1 MDHPGAAGLKLRSRG
16 QTYTLLVGVVVGL
29 LVAGLGIP
37 FVFGTP
43 LDGARG
49 TPQVA
54 DGGAAEDGEPL
65 QAVSGPQEDDGRMP
79 DGEGQ
84 EQREAAA
91 DPATA
96 GGNDGTATAT
106 ATEAGGGDSGDASTP
121 DDDSA
126 SDRSGGDGPA
136 LTASDD
142 GVTEEA
148 IELGLLLLDV
158 AQLGDIG
165 VGLPGIDPETQREG
179 WQAFI
184 DEVNEAGGINGRR
197 IEPVYR
203 SYDPLD
209 QDSGRAA
216 CLYLTQDR
224 NVFAAMDSGG
234 LVGGNVRC
242 ITDENDTTML
252 TTGSQGVL
260 DELYEAAPGRLFGL
274 LQRSSRLIDNLA
286 AELDGLGV
294 LDGATP
300 GILVTEDDAHMA
312 RRLEQRLAERGHDVA
327 YTGVLAQEYSQGTS
341 QISLEVQQMRANGV
355 DAVIKLVHII
365 YGTQF
370 VQIADG
376 QNYHPQYL
384 ASDWRNASIDVHGEG
399 MPDSYD
405 GTLAITA
412 WRTNEAR
419 AGLPEAEDAAAC
431 REIYERRTGKELERD
446 SDDYGLYVG
455 MCTLVDVFRRGAT
468 GAGPELTRDA
478 FATSMRGLGEV
489 PLGMFVGG
497 SFTEAKSDA
506 ADYVRTVR
514 WDSDCR
520 CHMPVDDLR
529 ATRY

>member
-1 MDHPGAAGLKLRSRG
+1 MGDPGAAGLSLRSRG
-16 QTYTLLVGVVVGL
+16 QAYTMLIGVVVGL
-29 LVAGLGIP
+29 LIAGLGIP
-37 FVFGTP
+37 FVFGAP
-43 LDGARG
+43 LNQAGSG
-49 TPQVA
+49 PQVA
-54 DGGAAEDGEPL
+54 DGGLSDGGGSAS
-65 QAVSGPQEDDGRMP
+65 AVLGPQEEADTGDTEQGATGGFATEEVEGGPEASSEGAGADGAGTGGSG
-79 DGEGQ
+79 DGAVDTDTDG
-84 EQREAAA
+84 AAA
-91 DPATA
+91 RT
-96 GGNDGTATAT
+96 
-106 ATEAGGGDSGDASTP
+106 
-121 DDDSA
+121 A
-126 SDRSGGDGPA
+126 SDR
-136 LTASDD
+136 
-142 GVTEEA
+142 GVTEEE

-158 AQLGDIG
+158 GQLGDIG
-165 VGLPGIDPETQREG
+165 VGLPGIDPETQRVG
-179 WQAFI
+179 WQAFV
-184 DEVNEAGGINGRR
+184 DEVNEAGGINGRS

-224 NVFAAMDSGG
+224 EVFAVMDSGG

-242 ITDENDTTML
+242 IADENDTTML

-294 LDGATP
+294 LEGATP
-300 GILVTEDDAHMA
+300 GILVTEDDEHIA
-312 RRLEQRLAERGHDVA
+312 RRLQDRLAERGHDVA

-341 QISLEVQQMRANGV
+341 QISVEVQQMRANGV

-376 QNYHPQYL
+376 QRYHPQYL

-419 AGLPEAEDAAAC
+419 AGLPEAEDATAC
-431 REIYERRTGKELERD
+431 REIYEQATGNELERD

-468 GAGPELTRDA
+468 QAGPELTRDA
-478 FATSMRGLGEV
+478 FATGMRGVGEV

-497 SFTEAKSDA
+497 SFSEEKSDA
-506 ADYVRTVR
+506 AEYVRTVR
-514 WDSDCR
+514 WQSDCR

-529 ATRY
+529 RTRH

>member
-1 MDHPGAAGLKLRSRG
+1 MDRPGAAGLALRSRA

-43 LDGARG
+43 LDQAGAR
-49 TPQVA
+49 PQVA
-54 DGGAAEDGEPL
+54 DGGLAEGDAQSQAATPPREDAESPEADRDATGESDADDTEDRGENADVAAAPEV
-65 QAVSGPQEDDGRMP
+65 AAPEADDDGGDRA
-79 DGEGQ
+79 DEGM
-84 EQREAAA
+84 
-91 DPATA
+91 T
-96 GGNDGTATAT
+96 
-106 ATEAGGGDSGDASTP
+106 
-121 DDDSA
+121 
-126 SDRSGGDGPA
+126 
-136 LTASDD
+136 LTASDR
-142 GVTEEA
+142 GVTEEE
-148 IELGLLLLDV
+148 ILVGLLLLDV

-179 WQAFI
+179 WQAFV

-224 NVFAAMDSGG
+224 EVFAVMDSGG

-260 DELYEAAPGRLFGL
+260 DELYEAAPERLFGL
-274 LQRSSRLIDNLA
+274 LQRSTRLIDNLA
-286 AELDGLGV
+286 VELDSLGV

-312 RRLEQRLAERGHDVA
+312 RRLEDRLAERGHEVA

-370 VQIADG
+370 VQLADG
-376 QNYHPQYL
+376 QGYHPQYL
-384 ASDWRNASIDVHGEG
+384 ASDWRNASIDVHAEG

-412 WRTNEAR
+412 WRTNEGR
-419 AGLPEAEDAAAC
+419 AGLPEAGDAAAC
-431 REIYERRTGKELERD
+431 RETYEHATGNGLERD

-455 MCTLVDVFRRGAT
+455 MCSLVDVFRRGAS
-468 GAGPELTRDA
+468 GAGPQLTRDA
-478 FATSMRGLGEV
+478 YAASMRELSDV

-497 SFTEAKSDA
+497 SFSAGKSDA

-520 CHMPVDDLR
+520 CHLPIDDLR
-529 ATRY
+529 PTQH